1 MITADRKVRPLLEVP
16 RPRPARAPALRPNM
30 VQNLPD
36 ELWLDIFGMAVDD
49 ADFFEPILPTA
60 FSNSVW
66 FKTLYGDWS
75 LRSAQEEVNNAQ
87 RRSYATKKVRD
98 ASFQPGADPDERPIG
113 HSGHL

>member
-1 MITADRKVRPLLEVP
+1 
-16 RPRPARAPALRPNM
+16 M

-87 RRSYATKKVRD
+87 RRSYATKKVCD